1 MGVDRQ
7 GTGSTGAVASAAA
20 GRAMGE
26 PISPELVLV
35 DPELAHRARAALG
48 QHDATLHRA
57 DSAPEHRARAA
68 PPQDERQDV
77 GPLHTEVTPIRPL
90 RPPRNRCVVPSLLSG
105 LLGALIVALAISF
118 KSTPGYYMPPVPST
132 DSDAATQPP
141 ATVAPA
147 TTSESAPSKRARV
160 SWKPERDAVGY
171 EVALVRGS
179 RTLYRAYS
187 LQTSLE
193 LPARWSFRGRE
204 YALDPGVYRWL
215 VWPVRAGGARDASPT
230 VRRTLVIPGARP

>member
-1 MGVDRQ
+1 M
-7 GTGSTGAVASAAA
+7 AA
-20 GRAMGE
+20 GE

-35 DPELAHRARAALG
+35 DPELAGRAREALG
-48 QHDATLHRA
+48 RRQPSRPGADAPVESCGTATPLPTRRDDAGRRHA
-57 DSAPEHRARAA
+57 EAA
-68 PPQDERQDV
+68 
-77 GPLHTEVTPIRPL
+77 PL

-118 KSTPGYYMPPVPST
+118 KSTPGYYMPPLPST
-132 DSDAATQPP
+132 EPSAATQPP
-141 ATVAPA
+141 ETTDPTTTTGAPA
-147 TTSESAPSKRARV
+147 PRRPFRV

-179 RTLYRAYS
+179 STLYRAYS

-204 YALDPGVYRWL
+204 HVLAPGVYKWF